1 MDVDDPVPNSILPN
15 VDSPPISTNGLS
27 DIETVTYGGQE
38 FRIRRPPGPQPTC
51 TIALPV
57 HNNGVFD
64 VDYVD
69 IYVMKRPSLVELCK
83 KNNLGVVGKKVK
95 LQEKL
100 VGFSEDMIRWNLRSH
115 RGVRDGKISKVHTK
129 TEAINTS
136 MKKPKKIKGL
146 ALRRHAMMG
155 LNLDGSSNVQVQRL
169 KDMHPVE
176 EQEKLLQWAD
186 QYYAAHPYIPP
197 EEVSRM
203 LKAER
208 DAKMDSPA
216 LIKQYMHSTHEQI
229 TGLTSMVGSVF
240 NILSHGL
247 PHPGFYAVPFCI
259 ANFIH
264 PYNIP
269 DVFIFFNFGAIAP
282 DVCISFNFGA
292 DAPNAFISFN
302 FGVKTFNTF
311 VNVGTSFNFSTDAF
325 NALVVDVATDDFNAF
340 VFLDVGANDFNGFVF
355 NIDTSPITLLAPPSV
370 ENDVMMTNTSSFSST
385 LRDNNITIA
394 DISPSALPSMVR
406 KAHCSVEEKS
416 FEIILANQKL
426 LRFKYHDIP
435 EPSLQLSFAHDI
447 ARLDRIWDDKGPH
460 WDPMDCAT
468 VSSINGVPVALCYW
482 QQIYKGKKDQHWDG
496 IKGMW
501 SEWRS
506 ITPEEFWSEFQT
518 NAGEQMN
525 WTAILERLREL

>member
-1 MDVDDPVPNSILPN
+1 
-15 VDSPPISTNGLS
+15 
-27 DIETVTYGGQE
+27 
-38 FRIRRPPGPQPTC
+38 
-51 TIALPV
+51 
-57 HNNGVFD
+57 
-64 VDYVD
+64 
-69 IYVMKRPSLVELCK
+69 
-83 KNNLGVVGKKVK
+83 
-95 LQEKL
+95 
-100 VGFSEDMIRWNLRSH
+100 
-115 RGVRDGKISKVHTK
+115 
-129 TEAINTS
+129 
-136 MKKPKKIKGL
+136 
-146 ALRRHAMMG
+146 MG

-216 LIKQYMHSTHEQI
+216 LIKQYMYSTHEQI

-247 PHPGFYAVPFCI
+247 PHVSS
-259 ANFIH
+259 
-264 PYNIP
+264 NIP
-269 DVFIFFNFGAIAP
+269 PTTSQLPSSLVSMQSPSVSPTSSIPTISPTSLSSSTSAP
-282 DVCISFNFGA
+282 LPPMSVSPSTSVPMPPTPSSPSTSVSRHSIPLSML
-292 DAPNAFISFN
+292 APPS
-302 FGVKTFNTF
+302 
-311 VNVGTSFNFSTDAF
+311 TSVLTPSMPWLSTLPLMTSTPSSSSMLAPMTSM
-325 NALVVDVATDDFNAF
+325 ALSSTLTPV
-340 VFLDVGANDFNGFVF
+340 
-355 NIDTSPITLLAPPSV
+355 TSLIPTIGPITLLAPPSV

-435 EPSLQLSFAHDI
+435 EPSLQLSFTHDI
-447 ARLDRIWDDKGPH
+447 ARLDRIWDDKGSH

-501 SEWRS
+501 SEWRYVAERYWS
-506 ITPEEFWSEFQT
+506 ITPEQFWSEFQT

-525 WTAILERLREL
+525 WTAILERLQELRINRNEELAERAKAEYGPRFPELFSYRGKVMSKSSSIASRYLSLKNVT